1 MVNGGDALYSAEQA
15 NTSPGI
21 PHSVLEV
28 EGLPTEEAIAVWR
41 ERMDAFYDVRLR
53 KKGDDPFRYRAE
65 AFHFGGIV
73 LTGYSCV
80 AQSFDRSR
88 ARIGRDGLDH
98 LTLQICLKGS
108 HGRPDG
114 GPADQAGPGDLIV
127 ADLAQVQ
134 ATVTTDFDSLNLTVP
149 RSILAPL
156 LRQPDEQNLRVI
168 SGKVPLLALLRNH
181 LLGLNQ
187 TARSMSPQDAEAVIR
202 PTIELAAAAINA
214 SVTEE
219 NVASV
224 QLALTG
230 DIRRHVSDH
239 ILDRDLTAEI
249 VAAGF
254 GISTRK
260 LYYLFEPH
268 GGFSS
273 FVQEER
279 LRRCRMEL
287 VDPEQRHRSIA
298 DIAESYGFTH
308 RKSFVRAFRRSFGMT
323 PREMRILAAAGRSQ
337 FKQHAEGV
345 DMWHWIR
352 ELR

>member
-1 MVNGGDALYSAEQA
+1 MNGGDSGYAGEKASTALKL
-15 NTSPGI
+15 
-21 PHSVLEV
+21 PHSVLTV
-28 EGLPTEEAIAVWR
+28 EGLAVEEAIPAWR
-41 ERMDAFYDVRLR
+41 ESMDVFYDVRLR
-53 KKGDDPFRYRAE
+53 KKADDPFRFRAE
-65 AFHFGGIV
+65 AFHFGSIV
-73 LTGYSCV
+73 LTSYSCV

-108 HGRPDG
+108 HGRPDAG
-114 GPADQAGPGDLIV
+114 SAGHAGPGDLIV
-127 ADLAQVQ
+127 SDLAQAQ

-149 RSILAPL
+149 RSVLAPL

-168 SGKVPLLALLRNH
+168 SGNVPLLALLRNH
-181 LLGLNQ
+181 LLGLYEG
-187 TARSMSPQDAEAVIR
+187 ARSMSLQDAEAVVR
-202 PTIELAAAAINA
+202 PTVDLAAAAINA
-214 SVTEE
+214 AVTDE
-219 NVASV
+219 NAASV

-239 ILDRDLTAEI
+239 ILDPNLTAETI
-249 VAAGF
+249 AAAY

-260 LYYLFEPH
+260 LYYLFEPY

-273 FVQEER
+273 YVQEEK
-279 LRRCRMEL
+279 LRRCRTEL

-298 DIAESYGFTH
+298 EIAESYGFSH

-323 PREMRILAAAGRSQ
+323 PREMRILAAEGRSL
-337 FKQHAEGV
+337 FKQHREGV